1 MLNLVTAGTPSCFAF
16 FVRLRGFV
24 IQTLSASRRIGGP
37 VKKHLQHAVF
47 LVIVACLMICAYG
60 RIEYDQYPYSGWD
73 LAAYRAMAAA
83 APQLNPIVSS
93 PFAYRLFGPYLVGL
107 LPYPDPT
114 AFYAATV
121 IASVLLIILLYYFL
135 CEMGLD
141 ATVATVTT
149 LLFTFNKHLFG
160 FTVWDYFQINDVLTL
175 IFVTGMLWAMIH
187 DRWMLFGLILLL
199 GAVTREINLVMLP
212 VDLVYQVEKG
222 WTPSKI
228 KLIMAASAPALVVF
242 ALLRLL
248 IDAPGYSLTQALL
261 AYAPKLLSVETWFRL
276 LVNPFIPLT
285 LLPLIYLPRT
295 IAFFRNKKYLLVF
308 LTLVLLSTLFGINN
322 ERLLAPAFVVFYWL
336 IGVILEQEIAQD
348 KRIVGLLIVVCALIA
363 SIHHE
368 YSRFDFVTREL
379 SLMLSIGSFVLLSA
393 VAIGS
398 LVTTRKRAGKLS
410 E

>member
-1 MLNLVTAGTPSCFAF
+1 
-16 FVRLRGFV
+16 
-24 IQTLSASRRIGGP
+24 
-37 VKKHLQHAVF
+37 
-47 LVIVACLMICAYG
+47 
-60 RIEYDQYPYSGWD
+60 
-73 LAAYRAMAAA
+73 
-83 APQLNPIVSS
+83 
-93 PFAYRLFGPYLVGL
+93 
-107 LPYPDPT
+107 
-114 AFYAATV
+114 
-121 IASVLLIILLYYFL
+121 
-135 CEMGLD
+135 
-141 ATVATVTT
+141 
-149 LLFTFNKHLFG
+149 
-160 FTVWDYFQINDVLTL
+160 
-175 IFVTGMLWAMIH
+175 
-187 DRWMLFGLILLL
+187 
-199 GAVTREINLVMLP
+199 
-212 VDLVYQVEKG
+212 
-222 WTPSKI
+222 
-228 KLIMAASAPALVVF
+228 MAASSPALVVF

-336 IGVILEQEIAQD
+336 IGVILEQEIAQG
-348 KRIVGLLIVVCALIA
+348 KRIPGLLIVVCALIA

-398 LVTTRKRAGKLS
+398 LIATRKRAGKLS